1 MMEHWHR
8 DLKSDKILKPIS
20 VPLQLKLL
28 DYVIM
33 EK

>member
-1 MMEHWHR
+1 M
-8 DLKSDKILKPIS
+8 DLKSDKILVKIIS

-28 DYVIM
+28 DYVSM